1 MTIQAGQI
9 ITIGT
14 AKFIVDDIRD
24 GHRVGD
30 IALRYTL
37 RDGFIKLNGA
47 TVLRAD
53 YPRLVQWVD
62 DNNLWTD
69 DDSALG
75 LFGVGDGLTTMRLP
89 DFRNKFIE
97 SVDSNGGAVIGAG
110 LPNISANFLSTP
122 FAQIEIYSAGGAF
135 YIADYLPGQ
144 GVVGLSSGTHWN
156 ATNFGT
162 AQIVL
167 NAARSSGIY
176 GASSTV
182 QPAAVRLIAQIK
194 Y

>member
-14 AKFIVDDIRD
+14 AKFIIDDIRD

-37 RDGFIKLNGA
+37 REGFIKLNGA

-69 DDSALG
+69 DDAALG
-75 LFGVGDGLTTMRLP
+75 LFGVGDSLTTMRLP
-89 DFRNKFIE
+89 DFRNRFLE
-97 SVDSNGGAVIGAG
+97 GVDSNGGVLVEAG
-110 LPNISANFLSTP
+110 LPNITGTYPALAWGAMGSPT
-122 FAQIEIYSAGGAF
+122 GAF
-135 YIADYLPGQ
+135 GTGVAKAPYANSQTPLDASYL
-144 GVVGLSSGTHWN
+144 VFN
-156 ATNFGT
+156 ASESNP
-162 AQIVL
+162 
-167 NAARSSGIY
+167 IY
-176 GASSTV
+176 GNSNTV
-182 QPAAVRLIAQIK
+182 QPAAIRLIAQIK

>member
-14 AKFIVDDIRD
+14 AKFIVEDTRD

-30 IALRYTL
+30 IALRYVL

-47 TVLRAD
+47 TVLRED

-62 DNNLWTD
+62 DNKLWTD
-69 DDSALG
+69 DETALG

-89 DFRNKFIE
+89 DFRNRFIE
-97 SVDSNGGAVIGAG
+97 GVDSNGGTVVAAG
-110 LPNISANFLSTP
+110 LPNITGAIQNNFTYFSSET
-122 FAQIEIYSAGGAF
+122 EGAF
-135 YIADYLPGQ
+135 YSYASVTAGNLAPGE
-144 GVVGLSSGTHWN
+144 GVLYNYNKFDASKSN
-156 ATNFGT
+156 P
-162 AQIVL
+162 
-167 NAARSSGIY
+167 IY
-176 GASSTV
+176 GNSNTV
-182 QPAAVRLIAQIK
+182 QPAAIRLIAQIK

>member
-47 TVLRAD
+47 TVLRED

-62 DNNLWTD
+62 DNNLWTAD
-69 DDSALG
+69 ESALG
-75 LFGVGDGLTTMRLP
+75 LFGVGDSLTTMRLP
-89 DFRNKFIE
+89 DFRNRFIE
-97 SVDSNGGAVIGAG
+97 GVDSNGGVVVGAG
-110 LPNISANFLSTP
+110 VPNINGNWQALHDGAAN
-122 FAQIEIYSAGGAF
+122 AWNGAVYMGGGANNF
-135 YIADYLPGQ
+135 A
-144 GVVGLSSGTHWN
+144 GTV
-156 ATNFGT
+156 AGAFGT
-162 AQIVL
+162 IGYILDASK
-167 NAARSSGIY
+167 SSNIY
-176 GASSTV
+176 GASNTV
-182 QPAAVRLIAQIK
+182 QPAAIRLIAQIK

>member
-1 MTIQAGQI
+1 MTQAGQI

-47 TVLRAD
+47 TVLRED

-62 DNNLWTD
+62 DNNLWTS
-69 DDSALG
+69 DSAALG

-89 DFRNKFIE
+89 DFRNRFLE
-97 SVDSNGGAVIGAG
+97 GVDSNGGAAVGAG
-110 LPNISANFLSTP
+110 VPNITGNVAYINSNINNANT
-122 FAQIEIYSAGGAF
+122 Y
-135 YIADYLPGQ
+135 
-144 GVVGLSSGTHWN
+144 SSGALFWYQNNNPTAPN
-156 ATNFGT
+156 A
-162 AQIVL
+162 
-167 NAARSSGIY
+167 SSGGNVSADIY
-176 GASSTV
+176 FNASKSNSLYGNSDTV

>member
-14 AKFIVDDIRD
+14 ARFIVDDIRD

-37 RDGFIKLNGA
+37 REGFVKLNGA

-62 DNNLWTD
+62 ENNLWTD
-69 DDSALG
+69 DDAALG
-75 LFGVGDGLTTMRLP
+75 LFGVGDSLTTMRLP
-89 DFRNKFIE
+89 DFRNRFLE
-97 SVDSNGGAVIGAG
+97 GVDSNGGAVVEAG
-110 LPNISANFLSTP
+110 VPNADGHVDNILTIAPGNGGMVSMSYAN
-122 FAQIEIYSAGGAF
+122 
-135 YIADYLPGQ
+135 
-144 GVVGLSSGTHWN
+144 N
-156 ATNFGT
+156 AWYVEGRSNGGT
-162 AQIVL
+162 AQTGFYFDL
-167 NAARSSGIY
+167 SQGNAIFGKSD
-176 GASSTV
+176 TV